1 MTADFE
7 KIIAGFGDRRV
18 MVVGDIVADQYLD
31 GTITRVSREAPV
43 FILRH
48 DETRT
53 FPGAAANAAANVA
66 ALGAAPTLVGVVGD
80 DAASEDLGS
89 ALERAQIEQES
100 IVRSVRSR
108 TTTKVRV
115 LGGQPHATRQQ
126 VIRIDYESDRPTSA
140 IEDALVERIHSGIS
154 NADAVIV
161 SDYGYG
167 VVSDRVFNEIISA
180 AASRDIPVILDS
192 RFRLSEFHGATSA
205 TPNQEEVEAILGRGF
220 TNSDCEH
227 LRERLGLRCLL
238 VTNGNKGMSLFE
250 RGREPFLLDVVGSS
264 SAVDVTGAG
273 DTVIATF
280 ALALSASAETIEAA
294 SIANH
299 AGGIVV
305 MKKGTATASS
315 AELIDSIRKN
325 YASSSLT
332 VSNG

>member
-1 MTADFE
+1 MTEGFE
-7 KIIAGFGDRRV
+7 KIIANFTGRRV
-18 MVVGDIVADQYLD
+18 LVVGDIVADQYLD

-66 ALGAAPTLVGVVGD
+66 SLGATPILVGVIGED
-80 DAASEDLGS
+80 EASRSLSNALAAANVES
-89 ALERAQIEQES
+89 ANLVVS
-100 IVRSVRSR
+100 NVSK

-115 LGGQPHATRQQ
+115 LGGQPHASRQQ
-126 VIRIDYESDRPTSA
+126 VIRIDYECERPTTE
-140 IEDALVERIHSGIS
+140 IEAALINRVNDNLP
-154 NADAVIV
+154 NADAIIV

-167 VVSDRVFNEIISA
+167 VVSEAVFHEAKIA
-180 AASRDIPVILDS
+180 AAKHNIPVILDS
-192 RFRLSEFHGATSA
+192 RFRLGEFVGATSA

-220 TNSDCEH
+220 TDDDCES
-227 LRERLGLRCLL
+227 LRSRLGLKSLL

-250 RGREPFLLDVVGSS
+250 DGGSVFNLDVVGSP

-280 ALALSASAETIEAA
+280 ALALAAGAGMREAA
-294 SIANH
+294 MIANH

-305 MKKGTATASS
+305 MKKGTATANT
-315 AELIDSIRKN
+315 AELIDSIRSH
-325 YASSSLT
+325 AVSSQT
-332 VSNG
+332 VSNA

>member
-1 MTADFE
+1 MTAGFE
-7 KIIAGFGDRRV
+7 KIIANFAGRRV

-66 ALGAAPTLVGVVGD
+66 ALGAKPILIGILGD
-80 DAASEDLGS
+80 DESGR
-89 ALERAQIEQES
+89 ALSGALRTANVGMENLVVSSGA
-100 IVRSVRSR
+100 R

-126 VIRIDYESDRPTSA
+126 VIRIDYECERPA
-140 IEDALVERIHSGIS
+140 QEVEHVLLERIYAEMA

-167 VVSDRVFNEIISA
+167 VVSDTVFAEITRLA
-180 AASRDIPVILDS
+180 GERHVPVILDS
-192 RFRLSEFHGATSA
+192 RFRFGDFVGATSA
-205 TPNQEEVEAILGRGF
+205 TPNQEEVEAVLGRGF
-220 TNSDCEH
+220 TDDDCES
-227 LRERLGLRCLL
+227 LRSRLGLKSLL
-238 VTNGNKGMSLFE
+238 VTNGSKGMSLFE
-250 RGREPFLLDVVGSS
+250 EGRSVFHLDVVGSP

-280 ALALSASAETIEAA
+280 ALALAASADTREAA
-294 SIANH
+294 VIANH

-305 MKKGTATASS
+305 MKKGTATANA
-315 AELIDSIRKN
+315 AELNNSIKN
-325 YASSSLT
+325 HSQSTKT